1 MRLRKL
7 TNKSNKIIGQ
17 VGLSSQ
23 NTTWLRHLETLLVK
37 EVMKHVHV
45 IHEGPQIMPQTF
57 RLNIREVSYFEGLNV
72 DGVDAVNA
80 HSERN
85 DQQQGPPVKG
95 LWLKVK
101 RPFLS
106 LWTALAGHGHL
117 SPDTGTSP
125 GLALPAWLLTLF
137 LWSRGRRWGR
147 EEGWKREIR
156 RVKVDYLSAFLMK
169 SG

>member
-1 MRLRKL
+1 M
-7 TNKSNKIIGQ
+7 TEASW
-17 VGLSSQ
+17 
-23 NTTWLRHLETLLVK
+23 NTPSERGYETCAWDTWRTTE
-37 EVMKHVHV
+37 
-45 IHEGPQIMPQTF
+45 IMPQTL

-85 DQQQGPPVKG
+85 DQQQGPPVQG

-106 LWTALAGHGHL
+106 LWTALARHGHL

-125 GLALPAWLLTLF
+125 GLASPARLLTLF

-156 RVKVDYLSAFLMK
+156 RVKDDYLSAFLMK
-169 SG
+169 SSHLPLFLSTHEVWAPCH